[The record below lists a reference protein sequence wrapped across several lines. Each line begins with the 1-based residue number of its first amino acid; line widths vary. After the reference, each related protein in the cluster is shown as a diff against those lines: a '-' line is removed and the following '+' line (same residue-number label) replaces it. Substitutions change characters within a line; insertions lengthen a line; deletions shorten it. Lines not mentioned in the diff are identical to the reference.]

1 VKTYG
6 LSIDVSP
13 TDALLEEVRWT
24 AGHVAWLRARVQEVE
39 QDALIWGRTKRED
52 HGATEFPGINETEQA
67 APSVWLDL
75 YQRERKHLLDVCK
88 AAIGAGIEERRVRLA
103 ESQGALLASVIR
115 AILDDLALTPEQ
127 AARVPDVVPR
137 RLRAVA

>member
-1 VKTYG
+1 MGPSMTADDTRHCGGRKRQGDGTCARPAGWGTNHPGAGRCKLHGGCAPSGRSAGQQVLAEQAVKTYG

-75 YQRERKHLLDVCK
+75 
-88 AAIGAGIEERRVRLA
+88 
-103 ESQGALLASVIR
+103 
-115 AILDDLALTPEQ
+115 
-127 AARVPDVVPR
+127 
-137 RLRAVA
+137 